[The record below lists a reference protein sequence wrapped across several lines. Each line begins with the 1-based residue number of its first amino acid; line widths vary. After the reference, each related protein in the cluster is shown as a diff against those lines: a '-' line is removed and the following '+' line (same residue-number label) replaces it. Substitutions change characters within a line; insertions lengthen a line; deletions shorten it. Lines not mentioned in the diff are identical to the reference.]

1 MHEFQVLATF
11 LVICAIYLG
20 LFYAS
25 EKFFMKDKE

>member
-11 LVICAIYLG
+11 AVISAVYLG

-25 EKFFMKDKE
+25 EKFFMKDE